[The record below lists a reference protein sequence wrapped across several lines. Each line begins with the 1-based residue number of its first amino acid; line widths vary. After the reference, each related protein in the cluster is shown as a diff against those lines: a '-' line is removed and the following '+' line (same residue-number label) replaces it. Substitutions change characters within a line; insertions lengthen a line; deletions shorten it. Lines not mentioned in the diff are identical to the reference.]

1 MIAMTR
7 RRPEPR
13 SASKAPTE
21 RWLDSGDRVGA
32 AQQAREGREVSVA
45 RVSEISSTSE
55 QSFEQAIREG
65 LDRANK
71 TLRNVKSAWIKEQA
85 VDVEDGRIR
94 RYRVNM
100 LVTFVLDD

>member
-1 MIAMTR
+1 M
-7 RRPEPR
+7 
-13 SASKAPTE
+13 
-21 RWLDSGDRVGA
+21 
-32 AQQAREGREVSVA
+32 SVA
-45 RVSEISSTSE
+45 RVSEISATSD

-85 VDVEDGRIR
+85 VDVENGRIS

-100 LVTFVLDD
+100 LVTFILDD